1 MEMENALKAPARS
14 PAAGKSR
21 NSSGGPSAGRKGGR
35 EAMELCFHLLFLLCG
50 VVAVAFVLFISIYLI
65 VSGLPAIRE
74 IGLVNFLLGKTWAP
88 TATTVEPSY
97 GILPF
102 ILTSVYGTAGAVV
115 IGVPIGLM
123 TAIFLAKVAPPKAA
137 RVIKTAVELLA
148 GIPSVVY
155 GLVGMIVL
163 VPAIRRL
170 FGLSSGACLLAAIV
184 VLAIMIL
191 PSIINVSETALRAVP
206 REYEEA
212 SLALGAT
219 HIETVFRVSVPA
231 ASSGIAA
238 SVVLGIGRAIG
249 EAMAIIMVAGNVANM
264 PGLFKSV
271 RFLTTAVA
279 SEMAYASGLQR
290 QALFSIALV
299 LFLFI
304 MLINVVLNTLLKRK
318 KG

>member
-1 MEMENALKAPARS
+1 MKQKLRPLEVFMNLR
-14 PAAGKSR
+14 
-21 NSSGGPSAGRKGGR
+21 
-35 EAMELCFHLLFLLCG
+35 FFVCG
-50 VVAVAFVLFISIYLI
+50 LIAVVFVLIISISLI

-74 IGLVNFLLGKTWAP
+74 IGLVDFLFGTEWAS
-88 TATTVEPSY
+88 TAAEPKF

-102 ILTSVYGTAGAVV
+102 ILTSIYGTAGAIVL
-115 IGVPIGLM
+115 GVPVGFM
-123 TAIFLAKVAPPKAA
+123 TAVFLAKVAPPRLASLV
-137 RVIKTAVELLA
+137 RPAVDLLA

-155 GLVGMIVL
+155 GLIGMMVL
-163 VPAIRRL
+163 VPAVRVAFHLPDGASL
-170 FGLSSGACLLAAIV
+170 FCAIL
-184 VLAIMIL
+184 VLAVMIL
-191 PSIINVSETALRAVP
+191 PSIISVSETALKAVP
-206 REYEEA
+206 KEYEEA

-238 SVVLGIGRAIG
+238 SIVLGIGRAIG
-249 EAMAIIMVAGNVANM
+249 EAMAVIMVAGNVANM
-264 PGLFKSV
+264 PGLFQSV
-271 RFLTTAVA
+271 RFLTTAVS

-304 MLINVVLNTLLKRK
+304 MLINIVLNTLLKRK